1 MEMQGKAPNFKIV
14 ILDDNEFYNQILS
27 RFLSTNLKKTGLLK
41 GFTVSVASYTSYVD
55 CLKSL
60 DDSVDVLFTDYFL
73 SNGYTASDIIGFV
86 NDKLLRCK
94 VVVVSQIQT
103 LQTSALTVL
112 AGAYEFIK
120 KGKKTLYQCNDIAE
134 TIITEKLGVLN

>member
-14 ILDDNEFYNQILS
+14 ILDDNVFYNQILS
-27 RFLSTNLKKTGLLK
+27 RFLSTNLKKIGLHK
-41 GFTVSVASYTSYVD
+41 GFTVNVASYTSYVD

-60 DDSVDVLFTDYFL
+60 DNSIDLLFTDYFL
-73 SNGYTASDIIGFV
+73 SNGYNASNIIDFV

-103 LQTSALTVL
+103 LQTSALTIL

-120 KGKKTLYQCNDIAE
+120 KDKKTLYECNDIAA
-134 TIITEKLGVLN
+134 TIIAEKLGIVN